1 MQASG
6 RGLWIL
12 LLLHQAGGMHIR
24 HSEIRDIE
32 AIRAL
37 YAQPSVYANTLQLPF
52 PSAELWQQ
60 RLARLHTHFHSLV
73 AEADGRV
80 LGQIGIERFENP
92 RRAHVANIG
101 LGVDEGARGRGVG
114 HALMGSAIELCFG
127 WLGVRRIELEV
138 YTDNAAAQALFTRHG
153 FVREGS
159 SRGYA
164 LRGGRHVDVHLMAL
178 YAPGFPAA

>member
-1 MQASG
+1 
-6 RGLWIL
+6 
-12 LLLHQAGGMHIR
+12 MHIR
-24 HSEIRDIE
+24 HSEARDIE

-60 RLARLHTHFHSLV
+60 RLGRLHAHFHSLV
-73 AEADGRV
+73 AEVDGRL
-80 LGQIGIERFENP
+80 LGQIGVERFENP

-114 HALMGSAIELCFG
+114 HALMSAAIELCFG

-138 YTDNAAAQALFTRHG
+138 YTDNAAAQTLFARHG
-153 FVREGS
+153 FVREGT
-159 SRGYA
+159 SRDYA
-164 LRGGRHVDVHLMAL
+164 LRGGRYVDVHLMAL
-178 YAPGFPAA
+178 RAGGSGKG